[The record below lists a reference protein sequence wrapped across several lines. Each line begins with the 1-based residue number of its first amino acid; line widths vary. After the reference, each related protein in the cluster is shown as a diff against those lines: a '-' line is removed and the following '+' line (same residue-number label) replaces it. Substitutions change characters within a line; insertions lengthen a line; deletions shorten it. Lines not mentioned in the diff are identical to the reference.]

1 MDNFFNK
8 INKDDIN
15 STYHTPYKFLT
26 TKANM
31 EKKLTRIGDFNTTLW
46 LETGGLTVSMSLI
59 FLVPTFILM

>member
-26 TKANM
+26 TENNM
-31 EKKLTRIGDFNTTLW
+31 EKKSKRIGDFDTTLW
-46 LETGGLTVSMSLI
+46 IEAGGLTVIMSLI
-59 FLVPTFILM
+59 FLAPTFF